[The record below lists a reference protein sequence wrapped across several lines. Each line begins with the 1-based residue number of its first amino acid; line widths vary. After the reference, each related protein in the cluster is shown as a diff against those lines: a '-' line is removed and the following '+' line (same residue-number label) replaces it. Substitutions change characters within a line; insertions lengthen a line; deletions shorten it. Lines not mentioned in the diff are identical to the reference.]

1 MLCIT
6 SFLLR
11 FAPRFRITPKK
22 LPKKLHKENPTMKI
36 FVCTTCENNVCSCT
50 RREGGKPFICPN
62 GHKVAN
68 WHEVKKDVQP
78 KENEK

>member
-11 FAPRFRITPKK
+11 FAPRFRITSKK
-22 LPKKLHKENPTMKI
+22 LPQKSHKENPTMKI
-36 FVCTTCENNVCSCT
+36 FVCTRCQNVCTCIQAENG
-50 RREGGKPFICPN
+50 RPVICPN
-62 GHKVAN
+62 GHKNAN